1 MRLVV
6 VITQFALAI
15 CLSARESEMFE
26 GEGVVRRTMSESAR
40 CLLKGAAAAADMM
53 AMAAVTMMTMTIDD
67 SDAVFEVVWRS
78 LSYP

>member
-1 MRLVV
+1 M
-6 VITQFALAI
+6 
-15 CLSARESEMFE
+15 
-26 GEGVVRRTMSESAR
+26 
-40 CLLKGAAAAADMM
+40 LKGAAAAADMM